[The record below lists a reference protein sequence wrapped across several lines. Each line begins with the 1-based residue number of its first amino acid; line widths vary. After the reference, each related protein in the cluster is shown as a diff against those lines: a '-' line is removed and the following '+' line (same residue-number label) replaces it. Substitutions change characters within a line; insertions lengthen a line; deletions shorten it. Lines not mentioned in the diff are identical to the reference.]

1 MLLLP
6 RFVGGYSGTMVESMG
21 YERFFLLTAILGIP
35 TLLLILWLWGQRK
48 PEPAPVSAEK
58 PGVAPSEQQSK

>member
-1 MLLLP
+1 
-6 RFVGGYSGTMVESMG
+6 MG